1 MDSKKSTGI
10 IPSAEEAERLLEDAG
25 KRNPGLWIKHS
36 RTAGCC
42 ARKIAEKCPGM
53 EADKA
58 YVMGL
63 LHDIGRREG
72 IMDMKHII
80 CGYRFMKS
88 KGYVDISRI
97 CLTHSFPYKNIR
109 AYNGKNDCTEK
120 ETEFIEKYLEE
131 TEYDDYDKLIQ
142 LCDAISFPD
151 GPTFLEK
158 RLVDVVMRRGF
169 NDLTID
175 KWKAFFKLK
184 EYFDKKTGQD
194 IYEVVNLN

>member
-25 KRNPGLWIKHS
+25 KRTPGLWIKHS

-88 KGYVDISRI
+88 KGYVDI
-97 CLTHSFPYKNIR
+97 
-109 AYNGKNDCTEK
+109 YN
-120 ETEFIEKYLEE
+120 
-131 TEYDDYDKLIQ
+131 
-142 LCDAISFPD
+142 
-151 GPTFLEK
+151 
-158 RLVDVVMRRGF
+158 
-169 NDLTID
+169 
-175 KWKAFFKLK
+175 
-184 EYFDKKTGQD
+184 
-194 IYEVVNLN
+194 VVNLN

>member
-1 MDSKKSTGI
+1 MIVKDL
-10 IPSAEEAERLLEDAG
+10 PSEKEAEKLLEEAEKL
-25 KRNPGLWIKHS
+25 NPGLWIAHCK
-36 RTAGCC
+36 TAGLC
-42 ARKIAEKCPGM
+42 AKKIAQRCNELD
-53 EADKA
+53 ESKA

-97 CLTHSFPYKNIR
+97 CLTHSFPYKDIY
-109 AYNGKNDCTEK
+109 AYNGKNDCTGE
-120 ETEFIEKYLEE
+120 ETEFIRKYLEK
-131 TEYDDYDKLIQ
+131 TEYDDYDRLIQ
-142 LCDAISFPD
+142 LCDAVSFPE

-169 NDLTID
+169 NDYTIE
-175 KWKAFFKLK
+175 KWKAFFKVK

-194 IYEVVNLN
+194 IYSVININ